1 MGRVC
6 LPRSTCRPDAVTVM
20 RPSPEAQSCCP
31 LVVSRQYES
40 ACERVEKA
48 WNSAPMPSVR
58 GRPMIW
64 LRTAWVTGRL
74 VGPPVLDEIRRA
86 STPLVTDLLNAA
98 FRLPAGND
106 PPMSHL
112 EDRHLRL
119 VRGNFEAP
127 HPGDVLS
134 EFRIYPDGAIVTSE
148 SVAGELIEM
157 REPRNLDPRRLREAL
172 LRAMFGVLE
181 LWKIVDGTIV
191 AGQPVFDVHLRN
203 AGRCVLGA
211 DTGCG
216 GRPSSPISSCPD
228 PVRVF
233 DAPKVW
239 LLSDEDEMRRFAD
252 DFMLAVEAAFKRWRT
267 LEPWPPGV

>member
-1 MGRVC
+1 
-6 LPRSTCRPDAVTVM
+6 M
-20 RPSPEAQSCCP
+20 RPSPEARDCCP

-40 ACERVEKA
+40 ACERIEEA

-58 GRPMIW
+58 GRSLIW
-64 LRTAWVTGRL
+64 LRTAWVTGRP

-86 STPLVTDLLNAA
+86 SPPLVTNLLNVA

-119 VRGNFEAP
+119 VRGNFETP
-127 HPGDVLS
+127 YPGDALS

-157 REPRNLDPRRLREAL
+157 REPRNMDPGRLRGAL
-172 LRAMFGVLE
+172 LHAMFGVLE
-181 LWKIVDGTIV
+181 IWKIVDGTIV
-191 AGQPVFDVHLRN
+191 AGQPVFDVQLRN
-203 AGRCVLGA
+203 VGRCVLGA

-216 GRPSSPISSCPD
+216 GRPSSPTSSCPGLW
-228 PVRVF
+228 RVF
-233 DAPKVW
+233 DAPKW
-239 LLSDEDEMRRFAD
+239 ALSDEEEMRRCAD
-252 DFMLAVEAAFKRWRT
+252 DFITVVEAAFRRWRT
-267 LEPWPPGV
+267 DGPWPPGV